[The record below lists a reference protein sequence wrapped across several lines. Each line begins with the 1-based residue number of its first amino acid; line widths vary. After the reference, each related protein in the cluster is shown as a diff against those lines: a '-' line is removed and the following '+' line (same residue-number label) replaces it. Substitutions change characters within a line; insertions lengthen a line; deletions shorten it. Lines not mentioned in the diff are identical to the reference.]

1 MQSVPG
7 GASVSVKD
15 VTKTF
20 LTSTGTTFAVDS
32 VSFDIPAGNFVSV
45 IGPSGCGK
53 TTVARMI
60 GDLLP
65 PSSGEILIDGDPP
78 GVARARRQFGFVFQ
92 RPTLVEWRSVLRN
105 VTLPLDVLGWGKS
118 EKEERGRELLELVGL
133 QDFADHRPD
142 QISGGMQQRV
152 AIARALSYD
161 PGVLIM
167 DEPFGALD
175 MITRDRMGFE
185 LLRIWAKS
193 GKTVVFVTHSI
204 EEAVLL
210 SDTVLLMGPRPTT
223 VQKMATIDLERPR
236 VVSHRED
243 PRFIAA
249 TRELREML
257 EPNV

>member
-1 MQSVPG
+1 MTGKSG
-7 GASVSVKD
+7 GAAVRVKD
-15 VTKTF
+15 VSKTF
-20 LTSTGTTFAVDS
+20 TTPTGQTHAVDS
-32 VSFDIPAGNFVSV
+32 VSFDIAAGSFVSI

-65 PSSGEILIDGDPP
+65 PTSGEILIDGESPSM
-78 GVARARRQFGFVFQ
+78 ARAGRKFGFVFQ

-105 VTLPLDVLGWGKS
+105 VTLPLDVLGWSKQD
-118 EKEERGRELLELVGL
+118 KEDRGRELLKLVGL
-133 QDFADHRPD
+133 EDFADHRPD

-185 LLRIWAKS
+185 LLRIWAES
-193 GKTVVFVTHSI
+193 GKTILFVTHSI

-210 SDTVLLMGPRPTT
+210 SDHVLSMSPRPTSL
-223 VQKMATIDLERPR
+223 QKSVLIDLERPR
-236 VVSHRED
+236 TVQHRTD
-243 PRFIAA
+243 SRFIAA
-249 TRELREML
+249 TQELREML
-257 EPNV
+257 EPHA

>member
-1 MQSVPG
+1 MNRTG
-7 GASVSVKD
+7 RGAAVTVKN
-15 VTKTF
+15 VEKTF
-20 LTSTGTTFAVDS
+20 ETASGPMKVVDD
-32 VSFDIPAGNFVSV
+32 VSFDLPAGSFVSI

-65 PSSGEILIDGDPP
+65 PTSGEILIDGQPP
-78 GVARARRQFGFVFQ
+78 AAARAARQFGFVFQ
-92 RPTLVEWRSVLRN
+92 RPTLVDWRSVLRN
-105 VTLPLDVLGWGKS
+105 VTLPLDVLGWSRKD
-118 EKEERGRELLELVGL
+118 KEDRGRELLELVGL

-185 LLRIWAKS
+185 LLRIWAES
-193 GKTVVFVTHSI
+193 GKTILFVTHSI

-210 SDTVLLMGPRPTT
+210 SDSVLSMSPRPTS
-223 VQKMATIDLERPR
+223 VQRHLMIELERPR
-236 VVSHRED
+236 EVRHRED
-243 PRFIAA
+243 PRFIEA
-249 TRELREML
+249 TRQLREML
-257 EPNV
+257 EPHD